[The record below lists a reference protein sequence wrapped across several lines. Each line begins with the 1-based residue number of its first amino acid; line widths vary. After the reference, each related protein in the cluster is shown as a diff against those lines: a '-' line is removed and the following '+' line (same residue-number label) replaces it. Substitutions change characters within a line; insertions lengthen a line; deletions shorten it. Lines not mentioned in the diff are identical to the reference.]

1 MRSLPFRAVCASLSL
16 LLTAGVAVART
27 APAQTP
33 APMPATT
40 KPVTLSATIEAIDKS
55 TRMITLKGPQGNL
68 ATVYA
73 DSSVKRF
80 DELKVG
86 DTVKATYYESIAV
99 NVRQPGAPA
108 PPSSDGGVSLN
119 PSRPGATGS
128 VQETVTVTVISVDRP
143 NRAVTLKRQDG
154 SIISMR
160 VENQQYPGHGKARR
174 DRGHHLHE
182 GAADRGRARQVGPE
196 AILRRAVGSGREA
209 WAAGGRE
216 AVAGSATAR
225 LTMRHSLQARPAR
238 LVAFR

>member
-1 MRSLPFRAVCASLSL
+1 MDGEQGGRLHCRPKSVTPWRCHAILAVPCRLRLAVP

-40 KPVTLSATIEAIDKS
+40 KPVTLSATIEAIDKGS
-55 TRMITLKGPQGNL
+55 RMITLKGPQGNL

-160 VENQQYPGHGKARR
+160 VENQQYPTW
-174 DRGHHLHE
+174 
-182 GAADRGRARQVGPE
+182 QSP
-196 AILRRAVGSGREA
+196 
-209 WAAGGRE
+209 
-216 AVAGSATAR
+216 
-225 LTMRHSLQARPAR
+225 ARPWTSPTR
-238 LVAFR
+238 RRC